1 MNRTVPLKV
10 ALADDEPLA
19 RRRLSRMLK
28 ARDCEVVAELASAE
42 AVLTW
47 FRAEPREIH
56 ALFLDIQMPGLTGL
70 ELVGELE
77 VKVPVVF
84 VTAYT
89 QFAIQA
95 FEAEAL
101 DYLLKP
107 LAEARLDQTVA
118 RLRAGLVVTRSG
130 PEVGGLLTQRA
141 LKVPVKA
148 GDGTLL
154 LDLKKI
160 SHFEVEDE
168 VVYAHAA
175 EQRLRT
181 PWTALTEVEQAHPCE
196 PFLRIQ
202 RHILLRLEAVLGLRD
217 SWNRKGLVKVLG
229 GAELEVTRAAFVS
242 LKDHLGV

>member
-1 MNRTVPLKV
+1 MTGVVPLKV

-28 ARDCEVVAELASAE
+28 ARGCDVVAELASAE
-42 AVLTW
+42 AVLAW
-47 FRAEPREIH
+47 YRAEPREIH

-77 VKVPVVF
+77 VKLPVVF

-107 LAEARLDQTVA
+107 LAEARLDRTVA
-118 RLRAGLVVTRSG
+118 RLRAGLVATRSG
-130 PEVGGLLTQRA
+130 PEVGNLLVQRSQ
-141 LKVPVKA
+141 KIPVKA
-148 GDGTLL
+148 GDGTLF

-160 SHFEVEDE
+160 THFEVEDE
-168 VVYAHAA
+168 VVYAHAG
-175 EQRLRT
+175 ERFRT
-181 PWTALTEVEQAHPCE
+181 PWTALSEVEQAHPRE
-196 PFLRIQ
+196 STLRIQ
-202 RHILLRLEAVLGLRD
+202 RHILLRLDAVLGIRD
-217 SWNRKGLVKVLG
+217 SWNRKGLVKVQG
-229 GAELEVTRAAFVS
+229 GAELEVTRAAFAS
-242 LKDHLGV
+242 LKEHLGV